1 MVVLDEY
8 LVESIKYIIDT
19 IMVYGVMITYTS
31 KKLGTTVTNTLSTFY
46 ADMEKYYPTIKNRYK
61 GLGSSPAI
69 ISKEVIMDP
78 KTRRIIRLTMND
90 ALIMQQMGV
99 LLAKDKDSLLARKD
113 LISSFHFTKNDI
125 DN

>member
-1 MVVLDEY
+1 MTDGLLINY
-8 LVESIKYIIDT
+8 K
-19 IMVYGVMITYTS
+19 S
-31 KKLGTTVTNTLSTFY
+31 KQMNKDVTNTLSTFY
-46 ADMEKYYPTIKNRYK
+46 VDMEKYYPTIKNRYK

-90 ALIMQQMGV
+90 ALIMQQMAI
-99 LLAKDKDSLLARKD
+99 LLAQDKESLSARKD
-113 LISSFHFTKNDI
+113 LRSGFHFTKNDI

>member
-1 MVVLDEY
+1 MNKD
-8 LVESIKYIIDT
+8 
-19 IMVYGVMITYTS
+19 
-31 KKLGTTVTNTLSTFY
+31 VTNTLSTFY
-46 ADMEKYYPTIKNRYK
+46 VDMEKYYPTIKNRYK

-90 ALIMQQMGV
+90 ALIMQQMAI
-99 LLAKDKDSLLARKD
+99 LLAKDKESLNARKD
-113 LISSFHFTKNDI
+113 LISGFHFTKNDI